1 MEAYAYNP
9 SIGSVGQKIREVEG
23 RMKEIEGEGDRQ
35 HTGDSDPGV
44 FADRQVVELRKPV
57 V

>member
-1 MEAYAYNP
+1 MEAHAYNP

-35 HTGDSDPGV
+35 TDSTQEIV
-44 FADRQVVELRKPV
+44 TQVSLLIGRW
-57 V
+57 